1 MLRLP
6 GRYDGVHVR
15 TISLLAFIAA
25 LAAPAVAAQTTK
37 TTRTAVT
44 NPAQLPDGT
53 YTAVVQKVIDTK
65 DVLVKLSNGSQATLK
80 TVKDNVDFTKCQTNQ
95 TIRFSVING
104 LVAVYA
110 PETP

>member
-1 MLRLP
+1 M
-6 GRYDGVHVR
+6 R

-25 LAAPAVAAQTTK
+25 LAAPAVAAQTTTT

-44 NPAQLPDGT
+44 NPVQLPDGT

-65 DVLVKLSNGSQATLK
+65 DVVVKFSNGTQGTLK
-80 TVKDNVDFTKCQTNQ
+80 TTRDNVDFTKCQTNQ
-95 TIRFSVING
+95 TIRFSLING
-104 LVAVYA
+104 LVAIYA

>member
-1 MLRLP
+1 M
-6 GRYDGVHVR
+6 R

-25 LAAPAVAAQTTK
+25 LAAPAVAAQTT
-37 TTRTAVT
+37 TATRTAVA

-53 YTAVVQKVIDTK
+53 YTGVVQKVLDTK
-65 DVLVKLSNGSQATLK
+65 DVVVKLSNGSQATLK
-80 TVKDNVDFTKCQTNQ
+80 TNKDNVDFTKCQTNE

-110 PETP
+110 PNAQ

>member
-1 MLRLP
+1 M
-6 GRYDGVHVR
+6 R

-25 LAAPAVAAQTTK
+25 LAAPAVAAQTTT

-53 YTAVVQKVIDTK
+53 YTGVVQKVIDTK
-65 DVLVKLSNGSQATLK
+65 DVVVKLSNGAQATLK
-80 TVKDNVDFTKCQTNQ
+80 TAKDNVDFTKCQTNQ
-95 TIRFSVING
+95 SIRFSVING

-110 PETP
+110 PESP

>member
-1 MLRLP
+1 MLSPLRAF
-6 GRYDGVHVR
+6 DGDFVR
-15 TISLLAFIAA
+15 TISLLAFIAV
-25 LAAPAVAAQTTK
+25 LAAPAVAAQTT
-37 TTRTAVT
+37 TTRTAAT
-44 NPAQLPDGT
+44 NSGQLPDGT

-65 DVLVKLSNGSQATLK
+65 DVLVKLSNGAQATLK
-80 TVKDNVDFTKCQTNQ
+80 TAKDNVDFTKCQTNQ

>member
-1 MLRLP
+1 M
-6 GRYDGVHVR
+6 R

-25 LAAPAVAAQTTK
+25 LAAPAVAAQTT
-37 TTRTAVT
+37 THTAAANT
-44 NPAQLPDGT
+44 GQLPDGT

-65 DVLVKLSNGSQATLK
+65 DVVVKLSNGSQATLK
-80 TVKDNVDFTKCQTNQ
+80 TAKDNVDFTKCQTNQ
-95 TIRFSVING
+95 TIRFSMING

>member
-1 MLRLP
+1 M
-6 GRYDGVHVR
+6 R

-25 LAAPAVAAQTTK
+25 LAAPAVAAQTS
-37 TTRTAVT
+37 TRTAAA

-53 YTAVVQKVIDTK
+53 YTAVVQKVLDTK
-65 DVLVKLSNGSQATLK
+65 DVVVKLSNGSQATLK
-80 TVKDNVDFTKCQTNQ
+80 TNKDNVDFTKCQTNQ
-95 TIRFSVING
+95 SIRFSVING

>member
-1 MLRLP
+1 MLSPL
-6 GRYDGVHVR
+6 GAFDGDFVR

-25 LAAPAVAAQTTK
+25 LAAPAVAAQTATA
-37 TTRTAVT
+37 RTAAT
-44 NPAQLPDGT
+44 NSVQLPDGT

-65 DVLVKLSNGSQATLK
+65 DVVVKLSNGTQATLK
-80 TVKDNVDFTKCQTNQ
+80 TAKDNVDFTKCQTNQ